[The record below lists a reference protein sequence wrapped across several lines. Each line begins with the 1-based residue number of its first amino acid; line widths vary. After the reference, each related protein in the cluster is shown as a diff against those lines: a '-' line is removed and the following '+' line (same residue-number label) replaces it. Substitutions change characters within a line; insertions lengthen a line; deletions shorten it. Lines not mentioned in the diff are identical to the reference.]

1 MIVDKVTISHNSYIC
16 ERSHDMNKFLMPF
29 MSSTIIIRNY
39 VWICANSFI
48 MMRVII
54 EEGAIIGENS
64 AVYKNVQ
71 SYQVVGGNPAKY
83 IKKREMKYE

>member
-1 MIVDKVTISHNSYIC
+1 MG
-16 ERSHDMNKFLMPF
+16 
-29 MSSTIIIRNY
+29 
-39 VWICANSFI
+39 
-48 MMRVII
+48 VII
-54 EEGAIIGENS
+54 EEGAIIGANS